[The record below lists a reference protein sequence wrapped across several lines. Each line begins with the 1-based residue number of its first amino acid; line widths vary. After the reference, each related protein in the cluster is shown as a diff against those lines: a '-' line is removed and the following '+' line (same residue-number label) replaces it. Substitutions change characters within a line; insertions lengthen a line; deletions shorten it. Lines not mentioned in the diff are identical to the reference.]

1 MLTQLRRLLFGS
13 PLPTWRAIHERLP
26 KVLALPILASDAL
39 SSVAYASEE
48 MLLILL
54 VAGTAIARSPILVY
68 ASGAIVILLAIVATS
83 YRQTVQA
90 YPSGG
95 GAYTVAKENLGIH
108 YGLTAGASL
117 MIGYVLTVAV
127 SIAAGVA
134 ALISAFPELA
144 EYRVSLALGGIG
156 IITLGNLRGVRES
169 GLLFALPTY
178 VFLFSAFA
186 LIVVGIYRVHTA
198 GLIVRSASV
207 AVPAVEGL
215 TLFLV
220 LRTFSGGCVAM
231 TGTEAISNAVPT
243 FRPPESRN
251 AATTLAWMAAI
262 LGTMF
267 MGISYLAWRT
277 GVVPLEHETVVSQI
291 ARATFGN
298 TWFYLL
304 IQFATVLIL
313 VLAANT
319 SYAGFPWLASVMARD
334 RFLPRQLY
342 NLGDKL
348 VYSNGI
354 LLLSLLAGFLVVVF
368 RGDTHRLIPLYAVGV
383 FLSFTLSQSGMVKH
397 FIRTKA
403 PGWRRSVAISG
414 IGAMTTGVVTLVL
427 AVARFVEG
435 AWIVVLLIPLIWVVL
450 WRIHAHY
457 IMVGNQ
463 LRLTPEDRFEPL
475 RNTVLVLL
483 PSIHKGVMPALE
495 YATTLSSDV
504 RAIHVET
511 EPDITPL
518 LEERWEQY
526 GGGLPLVILESPYRS
541 LLKPLLEY
549 LDEARQERSDRVIT
563 VIIPEFVPVKWWQ
576 KILHN
581 QSGLAV
587 KIALLFQRD
596 IVVTNVRYYLQE

>member
-1 MLTQLRRLLFGS
+1 MLTWLRRLLFGS

-54 VAGTAIARSPILVY
+54 VAGTTIARSPLLVY
-68 ASGAIVILLAIVATS
+68 LSGAIVVLLAIVATS
-83 YRQTVQA
+83 YRQTVHA

-144 EYRVSLALGGIG
+144 EYRIALALTGIA
-156 IITLGNLRGVRES
+156 IITLGNLRGVREA

-178 VFLFSAFA
+178 VFLLSAFA
-186 LIVVGIYRVHTA
+186 LIIIGIYRVHTT
-198 GLIVRSASV
+198 GLIVQSSDIAI
-207 AVPAVEGL
+207 APVEGL
-215 TLFLV
+215 SLFLI

-231 TGTEAISNAVPT
+231 TGTEAISNAVPS
-243 FRPPESRN
+243 FRRPESRN

-262 LGTMF
+262 LGAMF
-267 MGISYLAWRT
+267 VGVSYLAWKT
-277 GVVPLEHETVVSQI
+277 GVVPVGHETVVSQI

-298 TWFYLL
+298 TWFYLV
-304 IQFATVLIL
+304 IQFATVFIL
-313 VLAANT
+313 LLAANT
-319 SYAGFPWLASVMARD
+319 SYAGFPWLASVMSRD

-342 NLGDKL
+342 NVGDKL
-348 VYSNGI
+348 VFSNGI
-354 LLLSLLAGFLVVVF
+354 LLLSLLAGFLIVVF

-403 PGWRRSVAISG
+403 PNWRRSVVISG
-414 IGAMTTGVVTLVL
+414 IGAVTTGVVTLVL

-435 AWIVVLLIPLIWVVL
+435 AWIVVALIPLICVVL

-457 IMVGNQ
+457 IAVGNQ
-463 LRLTPEDRFEPL
+463 LRLTPDDHFEPL
-475 RNTVLVLL
+475 KNTVVVLI
-483 PSIHKGVMPALE
+483 PSIHRGVLPALE
-495 YATTLSSDV
+495 YATTLSADV

-511 EPDITPL
+511 EPESTPL

-526 GGGLPLVILESPYRS
+526 GGGIPLVIIESPYRS
-541 LLKPLLEY
+541 LIGPLLEY
-549 LDEARQERSDRVIT
+549 LDQARRERADRVIT
-563 VIIPEFVPVKWWQ
+563 VIIPEFIPVKWWQ
-576 KILHN
+576 KVLHN

-587 KIALLFQRD
+587 KFALLFQRN